1 MFNFV
6 RGYNEEQFCEIILNL
21 DQWLRRKCRLNIFY
35 LEFLQHFQSAEQ
47 KHLCNC
53 GKECY
58 EKQYCEIILNLG
70 HWFRKTCRLKHF
82 LSRAPAALLFGG
94 AEPFL

>member
-1 MFNFV
+1 MSFKF
-6 RGYNEEQFCEIILNL
+6 
-21 DQWLRRKCRLNIFY
+21 FY

-53 GKECY
+53 GKGCY

-82 LSRAPAALLFGG
+82 LSRALAALLFGG
-94 AEPFL
+94 AEPFLQI